1 MQQTDRR
8 NAENLAEA
16 ISGATPRAL
25 QRFLTE
31 APWDAAAVVDD
42 LQAYVAERL
51 SAPDAVFV
59 LDETGF
65 PKQGTKS
72 VGVARPSCG
81 ALGKI
86 GNCQVGVFL
95 AYTSLLGTALVDHRL
110 YLPDRWAGDR
120 PRRAAAGVP
129 PDIAFA
135 TKAELGLAMLRQVR
149 TRGELVGRWL
159 TADEHYG

>member
-1 MQQTDRR
+1 LVVQQTDRR
-8 NAENLAEA
+8 NAENLSEA
-16 ISGATPRAL
+16 VPGATPRAV

-42 LQAYVAERL
+42 LQASVAERL

-65 PKQGTKS
+65 PKQGTKL

-81 ALGKI
+81 TLGKF

-110 YLPDRWAGDR
+110 
-120 PRRAAAGVP
+120 
-129 PDIAFA
+129 
-135 TKAELGLAMLRQVR
+135 
-149 TRGELVGRWL
+149 RGRISRHG
-159 TADEHYG
+159 